1 MSSNKAVKSAHLL
14 ALTAIASYFY
24 LKNSKFKWQSQ
35 VSKSSVSDCFVAFTS
50 FKVDNKQQE
59 KVVCGQRNT
68 TRQALRNLPIR
79 RPGHYKRESWLLSAQ
94 QLWRDTHAQLIKSF
108 AFVGALA
115 LVLSVCSANYL
126 STLSNVNI
134 DTRSDCG
141 QTFWDWVTGSGC
153 SAEAPVQQ
161 YRPEDR
167 PQVVCTSWCPGG
179 YTRREVSIGPDC
191 SWYHIGKCVD
201 RSGYY
206 GESCGFAARTCIP
219 GVELSCQPATQEDA
233 NKNAHS
239 EACYFEPWSN
249 TLGS

>member
-1 MSSNKAVKSAHLL
+1 LRAIFTLKIQNSNDSPRFRRAQLAIVLLRSHRLKLTTSNKKKLFADSV
-14 ALTAIASYFY
+14 IPRGRPYGIY
-24 LKNSKFKWQSQ
+24 LFEDQVTTSERAGFSLPNNS
-35 VSKSSVSDCFVAFTS
+35 
-50 FKVDNKQQE
+50 E
-59 KVVCGQRNT
+59 E
-68 TRQALRNLPIR
+68 IR
-79 RPGHYKRESWLLSAQ
+79 M
-94 QLWRDTHAQLIKSF
+94 QLIKSF

-239 EACYFEPWSN
+239 EACYFEP
-249 TLGS
+249 